1 MARKRKKRKKALPS
15 RRKRM
20 NRKSRL
26 QSARHWLRDYE
37 GTHVA
42 RAYRKRFG
50 VDWPCA
56 FKELEMLGV
65 EFDPAYV
72 EAVLRGVEREAEA
85 RRKKKAEARTG
96 ELGSLGIDQDEHFAY
111 IIGYTAGGAPYGL
124 TWAEYD
130 AEEYDPEALS
140 D

>member
-1 MARKRKKRKKALPS
+1 MARKRKKALPP

-26 QSARHWLRDYE
+26 ESARHWLGDYE
-37 GTHVA
+37 GTHLA

-65 EFDPAYV
+65 AFDPAYV
-72 EAVLRGVEREAEA
+72 EEVLRGAERDAEA
-85 RRKKKAEARTG
+85 KRKKKAEARA
-96 ELGSLGIDQDEHFAY
+96 EPLGSLGAHQDERFAY
-111 IIGYTAGGAPYGL
+111 IIGYTAWGFPYGL
-124 TWAEYD
+124 TWDEYE
-130 AEEYDPEALS
+130 AEEYDPEVLS

>member
-1 MARKRKKRKKALPS
+1 MARKRKKALPP

-26 QSARHWLRDYE
+26 KSARHWLRDYE
-37 GTHVA
+37 GTHLA

-56 FKELEMLGV
+56 FEELEMLGV
-65 EFDPAYV
+65 AFDPAYV
-72 EAVLRGVEREAEA
+72 EEVLRGVERDAEA
-85 RRKKKAEARTG
+85 KRKKKAEARAG
-96 ELGSLGIDQDEHFAY
+96 ALSSLGVDQDEHFAY
-111 IIGYTAGGAPYGL
+111 IIGYTAGGLPYGL
-124 TWAEYD
+124 TWDEYE

>member
-1 MARKRKKRKKALPS
+1 MKRKR
-15 RRKRM
+15 
-20 NRKSRL
+20 RL
-26 QSARHWLRDYE
+26 EAARHWLGDYS

-65 EFDPAYV
+65 AFDPAYV
-72 EAVLRGVEREAEA
+72 EEVLRGAERDAEVK
-85 RRKKKAEARTG
+85 RKKKAEARA
-96 ELGSLGIDQDEHFAY
+96 EPLGVDQDEHFAY
-111 IIGYTAGGAPYGL
+111 IIGYTAGGLPYGL
-124 TWAEYD
+124 TWDEYE
-130 AEEYDPEALS
+130 AEEDDPEALS